1 MSRPG
6 KIFTKMSKKI
16 LILGASSDIGLETVK
31 YFLKNNWIVTAHYSS
46 DKKKLLK
53 IKNKNLNLFRF
64 NLTKIKSFE
73 KYINKNSSKIS
84 NFDAF
89 VSLTGYMKLKNFFN
103 ISSSNLMDHFNANYI
118 SNLLVIQKILNK
130 MKKKKWGRILL
141 ASSIGTKFGGGSLT
155 MSYSISKYLNEFFPS
170 EYKKFYKHNVI
181 INSLQIGVTDT
192 KLHLKNKSKNMKK
205 RIQLIPIN
213 KMASTSEVA
222 EYIYFLCSE
231 KNTLITNQVINIS
244 GGE

>member
-1 MSRPG
+1 
-6 KIFTKMSKKI
+6 MSKKI

-31 YFLKNNWIVTAHYSS
+31 YFLKNNWVVTAHYNSN
-46 DKKKLLK
+46 KKKLLQLN
-53 IKNKNLNLFRF
+53 NKNLSLFKF

-73 KYINKNSSKIS
+73 KYIKKNSGKIS
-84 NFDAF
+84 GYDAF
-89 VSLTGYMKLKNFFN
+89 VSLTGYMKLKKFIN
-103 ISSSNLMDHFNANYI
+103 ISSSDLIDHINANYI
-118 SNLLVIQKILNK
+118 SNLLIIQKILNR

-155 MSYSISKYLNEFFPS
+155 VPYSISKYLNEFFPS
-170 EYKKFYKHNVI
+170 EYKQFYKHNVI

-213 KMASTSEVA
+213 KMASTNEVA